1 MPGGLRARGDPAARV
16 AAAESESGWRMQRW
30 FVAALLPAEILLLS
44 LPQLESAAGS
54 LGFWARFVLDHQR
67 GLLAAVALG
76 VVATVVLSWP
86 AFCSELRSEAAAPRI
101 YRKERSNWL
110 LTHLLAVAGIVA
122 WVGFRARVETA
133 SAALAYLWL
142 LGGGALIV
150 IASACWCLAFASE
163 GFWWRWFRRS
173 KGAFALG
180 AAIAIFGRS
189 SGHFLQGLP
198 SLKTETLYASAFVLK
213 LIGQNVQV
221 DPTYSTISTGSLTVY
236 VSDYCSGIEGIALI
250 LVFTI
255 GYLWFFRHDLRFP
268 HAFILLPIGSAVV
281 WLLNALRI
289 DALVLIGMWSGA
301 FALQGFHSLAGWL
314 LFIATGLGMVAAA
327 RRTPLWIAQRSAAP
341 AAHAPNAAE
350 PYLMPF
356 LVVIAARMLTS
367 AFFSGFNYG
376 YPLQVILAAIVL
388 WYYVPRLKSLEWKM
402 SGGAVGMGA
411 AAALIWV
418 FLDDRGSGAAT
429 ANQAFRSGLNSM
441 SLTTASIW
449 LLIRIS
455 GALIVAPL
463 VEELAF
469 RGYLLR
475 KLIAT
480 DFEGVEFNRFTW
492 ISFTVSSIA
501 FGLLHQSWLAGIVAG
516 MIFALAMYRR
526 GRLADAIGAHA
537 VANGLVI
544 AYAIVTGH
552 WSTLG

>member
-44 LPQLESAAGS
+44 LPQLESAAGC
-54 LGFWARFVLDHQR
+54 LGFWPRFVLDHQR

-86 AFCSELRSEAAAPRI
+86 VFCFELRSEAAASRI
-101 YRKERSNWL
+101 CRKARSNWL
-110 LTHLLAVAGIVA
+110 LTHLLAVTGIVA

-133 SAALAYLWL
+133 SAALAYAWL
-142 LGGGALIV
+142 LGGGALIA
-150 IASACWCLAFASE
+150 IASACWCLAFASK
-163 GFWWRWFRRS
+163 GFWWRSFRRS
-173 KGAFALG
+173 RGAFAFG

-213 LIGQNVQV
+213 LLGQHVQV
-221 DPTYSTISTGSLTVY
+221 DPTYSTISTSSLTVY

-250 LVFTI
+250 LAFTM
-255 GYLWFFRHDLRFP
+255 GYLWFFRRDLRFP

-314 LFIATGLGMVAAA
+314 LFIATGLGIVAAA
-327 RRTPLWIAQRSAAP
+327 RRTPLWIGQRSAAP

-350 PYLMPF
+350 PYLIPF

-388 WYYVPRLKSLEWKM
+388 WYYVPRLKSLEWKV

-411 AAALIWV
+411 AVALIWV
-418 FLDDRGSGAAT
+418 FLDRRTSAAT
-429 ANQAFRSGLNSM
+429 ANQAFRSGLNGM
-441 SLTTASIW
+441 SFTPASIW
-449 LLIRIS
+449 LLFRIS

-480 DFEGVEFNRFTW
+480 DFERVECSRFTW
-492 ISFTVSSIA
+492 ISFIVSSIA

-526 GRLADAIGAHA
+526 GRLADAIAAHV

-544 AYAIVTGH
+544 AYAIGTGH
-552 WSTLG
+552 WSALG